1 MSSSVRSFLIRRVKE
16 GYKTAV
22 REAKRDGKAATM
34 YIQGADYVKTVLGI
48 EGEYTAG
55 EDHNRSKYVIMD
67 YEHKVTVVKTLDNGE
82 VTYEEETTNYLLRS
96 LKRDNRCS
104 LTLEDGQES
113 HTIAEVAA

>member
-1 MSSSVRSFLIRRVKE
+1 MSSVRNFLIRHVKE

-34 YIQGADYVKTVLGI
+34 YIAGADYVKTVLGI

-67 YEHKVTVVKTLDNGE
+67 YEYKVTVEKTLENGE

-104 LTLEDGQES
+104 LTLEYGQLS
-113 HTIAEVAA
+113 DTIAEVAA